1 MKYRE
6 GDEVWLKLEIL
17 DIAPISTDE
26 CLLGDCT
33 TCNSLPA
40 CKDAEYIVDKIDY
53 RFVDSEIIPS
63 PIAKIQAEIDLYN
76 EGIESETEFP
86 NEGSDFNIVEY
97 QAKIEFGYEVLKI
110 LGSDE

>member
-1 MKYRE
+1 MYKVGDKVAFIWDNKFYSGKVQSIDKNLNVFNIPYYRIKE
-6 GDEVWLKLEIL
+6 CPD
-17 DIAPISTDE
+17 PIRADM
-26 CLLGDCT
+26 
-33 TCNSLPA
+33 
-40 CKDAEYIVDKIDY
+40 
-53 RFVDSEIIPS
+53 IIPS
-63 PIAKIQAEIDLYN
+63 PIAKIQAEINLYN